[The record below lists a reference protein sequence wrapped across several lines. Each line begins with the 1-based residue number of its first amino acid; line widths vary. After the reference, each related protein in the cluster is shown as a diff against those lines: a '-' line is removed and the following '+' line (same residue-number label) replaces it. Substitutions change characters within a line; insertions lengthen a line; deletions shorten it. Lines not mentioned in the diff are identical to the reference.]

1 MFTTDLVYLVS
12 FLIFASLAYK
22 LGKKNVVPLLKEGIA
37 KLVQGMEFASSEK
50 EKALSDLHDARKM
63 FLEFELGCEEREKKL
78 QDKTDFLLQK
88 HQEVLHTLIEKKEHT
103 FFEQITYARILK
115 MNELKAAVLDA
126 TINEILQA
134 MQSNPKV
141 AQAFNER
148 SMSLIKDEF
157 LQHQG

>member
-37 KLVQGMEFASSEK
+37 KLVKALDIATLEQ
-50 EKALSDLHDARKM
+50 EKALSQLHDARKIL
-63 FLEFELGCEEREKKL
+63 LEFELGCEEREKKL

-88 HQEVLHTLIEKKEHT
+88 HQEVLHTLIEKKEQT
-103 FFEQITYARILK
+103 FFEQIAYTRILK
-115 MNELKAAVLDA
+115 MNELKASVLDA
-126 TINEILQA
+126 TIHEILNV
-134 MQSNPKV
+134 MQNNPKV

-148 SMSLIKDEF
+148 SMNLIKDE
-157 LQHQG
+157 LLTQG